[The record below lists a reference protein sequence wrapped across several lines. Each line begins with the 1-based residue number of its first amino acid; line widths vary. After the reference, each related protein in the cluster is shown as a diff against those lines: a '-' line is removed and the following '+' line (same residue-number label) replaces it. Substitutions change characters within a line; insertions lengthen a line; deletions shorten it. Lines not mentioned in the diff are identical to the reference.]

1 MTYQGD
7 PNRDLNDP
15 NQEANRAH
23 RQRRRD
29 FLRKE
34 DGSWSAIPLLL
45 GAVAL
50 VFGIYLLFG
59 PAGDQVTPRQTGIE
73 RPNPTNAPGTS
84 ISPTPAPAPTPPKN

>member
-7 PNRDLNDP
+7 PNRDLKDP
-15 NQEANRAH
+15 NLEAKREL

-29 FLRKE
+29 FLHKE

-45 GAVAL
+45 GAVVL
-50 VFGIYLLFG
+50 FFGIYLLFG

-73 RPNPTNAPGTS
+73 RTNPTNAPGTS
-84 ISPTPAPAPTPPKN
+84 VSPTPSPAPTSPKN